1 MMVNWNRSMCLGTLV
16 IAALAHSAPA
26 SAVCAQLTPSRIT
39 TRNVNIASTSLR
51 LAQGMIGVQPA
62 TTGPGLFFNL
72 NQGDRTGYI
81 KLIFTGAAP
90 ATGIAAVQDSPLHI
104 EANWALTGDYV
115 YQAPNNRPDSS
126 LDVRAF
132 ATVALA
138 DGAPR
143 TVGLLSVRTYN
154 QGASGQLYFNALQLF
169 TSSFR
174 VVQGQPIEFVVG
186 LAIDSYSSAR
196 GTAGMTVSEFAWLE
210 NVNYVNVCVTPAPP
224 PPEPID

>member
-1 MMVNWNRSMCLGTLV
+1 MVNWNRSTCFGTLV

-90 ATGIAAVQDSPLHI
+90 ATGIAAVQDSPLRI
-104 EANWALTGDYV
+104 EANWALTGDYL

-126 LDVRAF
+126 LDVRAV
-132 ATVALA
+132 ATAAMDGGSPTTLA
-138 DGAPR
+138 SLD
-143 TVGLLSVRTYN
+143 LLSVRTY
-154 QGASGQLYFNALQLF
+154 
-169 TSSFR
+169 
-174 VVQGQPIEFVVG
+174 IEFVVG

-224 PPEPID
+224 DPEPIN